1 MTKYLHWDYERRI
14 EEHLDHNNSR
24 QVWVGI
30 QHITN
35 HRTSHAAAEGDIS
48 LVEKLK
54 HIFWVGT
61 SSSSCSE
68 CSNAIK
74 HLYPQDGGMWGEM
87 PQTVCQ
93 PQRGSRTWWCS
104 WMCAEDLCRTAGCT
118 GLAADL
124 GSLWRSQARVPSS
137 LESSYIVP
145 ITKKNHP
152 TPVLHTCQPID
163 SSNLD

>member
-54 HIFWVGT
+54 HIF
-61 SSSSCSE
+61 
-68 CSNAIK
+68 
-74 HLYPQDGGMWGEM
+74 
-87 PQTVCQ
+87 
-93 PQRGSRTWWCS
+93 
-104 WMCAEDLCRTAGCT
+104 
-118 GLAADL
+118 
-124 GSLWRSQARVPSS
+124 
-137 LESSYIVP
+137 
-145 ITKKNHP
+145 
-152 TPVLHTCQPID
+152 
-163 SSNLD
+163 